1 MEEVFSNISEQWFL
15 REPAFFAI
23 YCTQQFEVNDRMA
36 CAMRCGQGKVQY
48 NPNMLTGRST
58 AEVEKLLKIEMIRL
72 FLKHPYER
80 QPDGASRIALSLGS
94 DVCIKSA
101 YNGPSA
107 KGYSADQKLPLLS
120 PEDFNLEHDKPFEWY
135 VRKIDEMIDDDP
147 FAQNGQSNP
156 DVQTSSNNSSNSKT
170 PNNSI
175 FNSSYMQ
182 QTLSEAAAR
191 SELWEE
197 DDMRAQEINDLI
209 EKMNSW
215 GSIPGN
221 VVQQIQASTKARI
234 DYRKIMAGFRASIL
248 SNTMRLTR
256 MRPNRRTGFQQM
268 GSIRK
273 FNTKL
278 LVAVDVS
285 GSISDKTLSHFYSV
299 INKFFKY
306 GINEIACVQF
316 DCELGEVK
324 PIRKASRTVQIFGRG
339 GTSFQ
344 PIFDYLAEHDIYD
357 GLIILTDGYA
367 PYPKVADTLKTNVL
381 WVCED
386 EESYNQHKDWMQ
398 LFGRVCWMYL

>member
-1 MEEVFSNISEQWFL
+1 MEEIFKKISEQWFL
-15 REPAFFAI
+15 SEPAYFAL
-23 YCTQQFEVNDRMA
+23 YCTQQLEVNDKMK
-36 CAMRCGQGKVQY
+36 CAVRCGQGKVQY
-48 NPNMLTGRST
+48 NPNLLIRRPT
-58 AEVEKLLKIEMIRL
+58 AEVERLLKIEMIRL

-80 QPDGASRIALSLGS
+80 QPEGVRRISISLGS
-94 DVCIKSA
+94 DVTIKSA
-101 YNGPSA
+101 YNGPNA
-107 KGYSADQKLPLLS
+107 TGYGSDQQLPLLS

-135 VRKIDEMIDDDP
+135 VRKIDDMFDDEV
-147 FAQNGQSNP
+147 GR
-156 DVQTSSNNSSNSKT
+156 SSNVDEIEEDKTSKDKT
-170 PNNSI
+170 EMSDAVKKSI
-175 FNSSYMQ
+175 DG
-182 QTLSEAAAR
+182 AADRA
-191 SELWEE
+191 ELWEE

-234 DYRKIMAGFRASIL
+234 DYRKIMQGFRASVM
-248 SNTMRLTR
+248 SSTMRLTR

-273 FNTKL
+273 FDTKL

-285 GSISDKTLSHFYSV
+285 GSISDRTLSHFYSV
-299 INKFFKY
+299 VNKFFKY
-306 GINEIACVQF
+306 GINEIDCVQF

-344 PIFDYLAEHDIYD
+344 PVFDYLAEHNIYD
-357 GLIILTDGYA
+357 GLIILTDGGA
-367 PYPKVADTLKTNVL
+367 PHPKKDDSITADIL

-386 EESYNQHKDWMQ
+386 ENSYNLCKDWMQ
-398 LFGRVCWMYL
+398 LYGRVCWMYL

>member
-1 MEEVFSNISEQWFL
+1 MEEVFKNISEQWFL
-15 REPAFFAI
+15 REPAFFAL
-23 YCTQQFEVNDRMA
+23 YCSQQFEVNERMA

-48 NPNMLTGRST
+48 NPNMLKGKST

-80 QPDGASRIALSLGS
+80 QPEGVSRIALSLGS

-107 KGYSADQKLPLLS
+107 QGYGTEQKLPLLS
-120 PEDFNLEHDKPFEWY
+120 PEFFNLEHDRPYEWY
-135 VRKIDEMIDDDP
+135 VRKIDEMIDGDP
-147 FAQNGQSNP
+147 LAKSDLSNP
-156 DVQTSSNNSSNSKT
+156 DELSTSNNSKTSKNSR
-170 PNNSI
+170 
-175 FNSSYMQ
+175 FQSSDMQ

-197 DDMRAQEINDLI
+197 DDMRAMEINDLI
-209 EKMNSW
+209 EKMNAW

-285 GSISDKTLSHFYSV
+285 GSISDQTLSHFYSV

-306 GINEIACVQF
+306 GINEIDCVQF

-324 PIRKASRTVQIFGRG
+324 PLRKASRTVQIFGRG

-344 PIFDYLAEHDIYD
+344 PIFDYLVEHNVYD

-367 PYPKVADTLKTNVL
+367 PYPKVDDSLKTNVL

-398 LFGRVCWMYL
+398 LYGRVCWMYL